1 MQTLPDLALE
11 IVEWERV
18 DLPKGGY
25 RILNARCAAM
35 ARDTELYT
43 ERIDTDQFDD
53 SLACVKA
60 QLRIVGGIWSG
71 MERQG
76 NGLTHVRALRLE

>member
-18 DLPKGGY
+18 GLPKGGY
-25 RILNARCAAM
+25 RILNARRAAI

-60 QLRIVGGIWSG
+60 QLHIVGGVWSG

-76 NGLTHVRALRLE
+76 DGLTHVRALRLE